1 MKKTSQIFALSLL
14 ALFVTPTMA
23 TPSSSTEAQS
33 VPQAAAPVVA
43 TTEGAVSGVLLN
55 NDKTQGY
62 LGIPYAATPTG
73 VNRWKAPQKA
83 VPHKDV
89 FQAVTVAPKSLQVQ
103 KGKIQGTEDCLKLNI
118 WRPNNTDKDLPV
130 MVFLHGG
137 NNQTGSSTAASNGEK
152 LAANI
157 NAVVVGL
164 NYRLGPLGFIELSAL
179 KSGNA
184 LEDSGN
190 FTLLDINAALDW
202 VIANIKQFG
211 GDPKNITIA
220 GHSAGGRD
228 VMAILTSPLFKGK
241 FQKAM
246 SFSGGQT
253 ISDPAWARKI
263 HTKAFAKLAVS
274 EGKAKDEAEAEKW
287 LNSGSPDV
295 KTWLYSLPGE
305 KIVKQMSGAK
315 IRMRVF
321 PHLFADGTVLPDIGM
336 KVYDYPQTA
345 KKVSDVPMLLIADA
359 TEFKFYCAT
368 DPFFKKSVEDK
379 SVLTDPVKHAQY
391 QYASD
396 YGSRFFGH
404 ANTQNSIER
413 ISQHLSSPLYAAIF
427 RWGSNPEVVG
437 EEMAF
442 IHGAKH
448 GIHMDF
454 IFEGKAFDLQKK
466 YPETYKNDGVKS
478 LSNMVQSYI
487 GNFLHTGNP
496 NGNNLVKWTPW
507 DKKENSTYLFL
518 DADKNKAHAEMT
530 SYSLDVPKTLQA
542 MRQDKSISEEAKN
555 TLLHKVLDGRF
566 FSYKIDKEFN
576 NPDHIM
582 P

>member
-1 MKKTSQIFALSLL
+1 MKIKSQLFALSLL
-14 ALFVTPTMA
+14 AFFITPTFA
-23 TPSSSTEAQS
+23 IASDNPEVQTIEQTSTPII
-33 VPQAAAPVVA
+33 A
-43 TTEGAVSGVLLN
+43 TTEGAISGVLLN
-55 NDKTQGY
+55 DNKTQGY
-62 LGIPYAATPTG
+62 LGIPYAASPTG
-73 VNRWKAPQKA
+73 ENRWKAPQK
-83 VPHKDV
+83 VSSHKGV
-89 FQAVTVAPKSLQVQ
+89 FQAVSLAPKSLQVQ
-103 KGKIQGTEDCLKLNI
+103 KGNVVGSEDCLKLNI

-130 MVFLHGG
+130 MIFLHGG
-137 NNQTGSSTAASNGEK
+137 NNQTGSSSAASNGEK
-152 LAANI
+152 LAANTNTVI
-157 NAVVVGL
+157 VGL

-190 FTLLDINAALDW
+190 FTLLDINSALDW

-211 GDPKNITIA
+211 GNPHNITIA

-253 ISDPAWARKI
+253 ISDPAWSRQI
-263 HTKAFAKLAVS
+263 HTTSFAKLAVT
-274 EGKAKDEAEAEKW
+274 EGKAKNEEEAEKW
-287 LNSGSPDV
+287 LNSNSPEV
-295 KTWLYSLPGE
+295 KAWLYNLPGE

-321 PHLFADGTVLPDIGM
+321 PHLFADGTVLPKRGM
-336 KVYDYPQTA
+336 AVYDNLQTA
-345 KKVSDVPMLLIADA
+345 KEVSDVPLLMIADA

-379 SVLTDPVKHAQY
+379 SVITDPEKHAQY

-396 YGSRFFGH
+396 YGSRFFAH
-404 ANTQNSIER
+404 ANTQNSVER
-413 ISQHLSSPLYAAIF
+413 ISQHLSSPIFAAIF
-427 RWGSNPEVVG
+427 QWGSNPEVVG

-442 IHGAKH
+442 IHGSKH

-466 YPETYKNDGVKS
+466 YPEAYKNDGVKS
-478 LSNMVQSYI
+478 LSNLIQSYI

-496 NGNNLVKWTPW
+496 NGVGLVEWTPW
-507 DKKENSTYLFL
+507 NKKQNSTYLFL
-518 DADKNKAHAEMT
+518 DADKSKANAKMT
-530 SYSLDVPKTLQA
+530 SYSLDVAKTLKE
-542 MRQDKSISEEAKN
+542 MRQDSSISEESKKA
-555 TLLHKVLDGRF
+555 LLHKVLDGRF

>member
-1 MKKTSQIFALSLL
+1 MKNKSQIFALSLL
-14 ALFVTPTMA
+14 AFFITPSFATPT
-23 TPSSSTEAQS
+23 TNVEVQTAQ
-33 VPQAAAPVVA
+33 QTQAPVIA
-43 TTEGAVSGVLLN
+43 TTEGLISGVLLN

-62 LGIPYAATPTG
+62 LGIPYAASPTG
-73 VNRWKAPQKA
+73 ENRWKAPQKA
-83 VPHKDV
+83 LSHKEI
-89 FQAVTVAPKSLQVQ
+89 FQAVSPAPKALQVQ
-103 KGKIQGTEDCLKLNI
+103 KGKSNGTEDCLKLNI
-118 WRPNNTDKDLPV
+118 WRPNNTNKDLPV
-130 MVFLHGG
+130 MIFLHGG
-137 NNQTGSSTAASNGEK
+137 NNQTGSSTSASDGEK
-152 LAANI
+152 LAANTNTVI
-157 NAVVVGL
+157 VGL
-164 NYRLGPLGFIELSAL
+164 NYRLGPLGFVELSAL
-179 KSGNA
+179 KTGNA

-202 VIANIKQFG
+202 VIANIAQFG
-211 GDPKNITIA
+211 GNPKNITIA

-253 ISDPAWARKI
+253 ISDPAWARQI

-274 EGKAKDEAEAEKW
+274 ENKAKNENEAEKW

-295 KTWLYSLPGE
+295 KAWLYSLPGE

-321 PHLFADGTVLPDIGM
+321 PHLFADGQILPKTGM
-336 KVYDYPQTA
+336 AVYDNPQTA
-345 KKVSDVPMLLIADA
+345 KAVSDVPMLMIADA

-368 DPFFKKSVEDK
+368 DPYFKKSVEDK
-379 SVLTDPVKHAQY
+379 TVLTDPIKHAQY

-396 YGSRFFGH
+396 YGSRFFAH
-404 ANTQNSIER
+404 ANTQNSVER
-413 ISQHLSSPLYAAIF
+413 ISQHLNSPLYAAIF
-427 RWGSNPEVVG
+427 RWGMNPAIVG
-437 EEMAF
+437 DEIAF
-442 IHGAKH
+442 IHGSKH

-466 YPETYKNDGVKS
+466 YPEAYKNEGVKS
-478 LSNMVQSYI
+478 LSTMIQRYI
-487 GNFLHTGNP
+487 GNFLHSGNP
-496 NGNNLVKWTPW
+496 NGTGLVKWTPW
-507 DKKENSTYLFL
+507 NINQNSTYLFL
-518 DADKNKAHAEMT
+518 DADQNKANAQMT
-530 SYSLDVPKTLQA
+530 SYRLDVPKTLKE
-542 MRQDKSISEEAKN
+542 MREDTKISDEAKN